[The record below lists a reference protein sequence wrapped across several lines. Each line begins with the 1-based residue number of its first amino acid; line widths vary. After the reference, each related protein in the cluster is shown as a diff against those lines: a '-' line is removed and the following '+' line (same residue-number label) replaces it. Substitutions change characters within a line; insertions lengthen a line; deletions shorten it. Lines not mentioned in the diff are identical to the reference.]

1 MARPVTRHQEPPPVP
16 PLAPHWRLPLSG
28 VGGTLVLLLSGV
40 MVGALERGNHPREGS
55 APTLLA
61 RPGRIEYTP
70 PPLAITESAD
80 VQLQSITMSTP
91 PGPSAPAGA
100 SSGRGSDQ
108 SQNAAPGAPI
118 QGIVRRR
125 GGIGSLG
132 APGGPLSAQLGD
144 SGEVVGPQW
153 WRAPLPAVV
162 PGKPGAVA
170 PVPMMPTSLQS
181 ELPDARTV
189 ELSRLANPVPQAQ
202 ARLVV
207 AVRGAAPAADR
218 PVAVSLQVV
227 RPVRG
232 LTAGQPVTVRV
243 QASTDCYL
251 ALIRVDATGRGSVV
265 LRTPALSRSFSCSLR
280 ANAQAGNEYLLAVAC
295 AQPLS
300 SGDVGAVVR
309 AGSTGF
315 GAPGG
320 ASTGL
325 EPGRAWREAVG
336 AAASL
341 GGGAQAWQRF
351 EWSIATASYAT
362 QPAAVPIQ
370 LAANPP
376 EGNVPSVTPD
386 GASVLPSGGNK
397 SSSEQPKPQDK
408 PALEKPAAQGA
419 VAATSDAE
427 KAAAA
432 KAAAEKIVADKALA
446 DKAAAEKALV
456 EKAAA
461 DKAAAEK
468 AAADTAAAEHAAAEK
483 AAADKAAA
491 EKAAAEKAAAEK
503 AAAEKAA
510 VEAGNT
516 NP

>member
-1 MARPVTRHQEPPPVP
+1 MARPVTRNQERPPIP

-28 VGGTLVLLLSGV
+28 VGGALVLLLSGV
-40 MVGALERGNHPREGS
+40 MVGALERGTPPDGGS
-55 APTLLA
+55 APTLMA

-70 PPLAITESAD
+70 PPLAVTESAD

-91 PGPSAPAGA
+91 PGPPAPAGA
-100 SSGRGSDQ
+100 SPGRGSVR
-108 SQNAAPGAPI
+108 SQNAAPAGPI
-118 QGIVRRR
+118 QGIVRRG

-132 APGGPLSAQLGD
+132 TPGGALSAQLAD
-144 SGEVVGPQW
+144 SGEVIGPQW

-170 PVPMMPTSLQS
+170 PVPMVPTSLQS

-189 ELSRLANPVPQAQ
+189 QLSRLANPAPQAQ
-202 ARLVV
+202 ARLIV
-207 AVRGAAPAADR
+207 AQRGAAPAADR
-218 PVAVSLQVV
+218 PVSVSLQVV
-227 RPVRG
+227 RPPSG

-265 LRTPALSRSFSCSLR
+265 LRTPAPSRSFSCSLR
-280 ANAQAGNEYLLAVAC
+280 ANALAGNEYLLALAC

-362 QPAAVPIQ
+362 QPAAAPLQ
-370 LAANPP
+370 LAAIPP
-376 EGNVPSVTPD
+376 PGSAASVTPE

-397 SSSEQPKPQDK
+397 GGSEQPKPQDK
-408 PALEKPAAQGA
+408 PAAEKPAAQGA

-427 KAAAA
+427 KAAAE
-432 KAAAEKIVADKALA
+432 KAAAEKIAAEKALA
-446 DKAAAEKALV
+446 DKAAAEKALI
-456 EKAAA
+456 EKAAADKAAA

-468 AAADTAAAEHAAAEK
+468 VAADKAAAEK

-491 EKAAAEKAAAEK
+491 EKPAG
-503 AAAEKAA
+503 
-510 VEAGNT
+510 EAGKT